1 MAASPNELCEALFLA
16 PGPAGLLQVW
26 KFAGPACCCK
36 AMTVASGAGPASKMC
51 RKRFGVPSLMP
62 LLEWW
67 PELARS
73 SLIAQL
79 RHHADSQRFIALD
92 RAAIAITARPD
103 LVNVTTP
110 DGKPLPIAVR
120 KGCRAIAE
128 LLIHAG
134 AAFNCGAAEKL
145 LHESAASGNAAAIGL
160 LLLDSHG
167 HPRDEPWASLN
178 ARPFKHGGTALD
190 VAKVRGHVECANLL
204 RRAGGRHSLHQA
216 AELALPEIVRAWL
229 QEGSDVDE
237 RDSSGS
243 TPLSL
248 AARGERHA
256 TRAEDAS
263 VASENRRSECL
274 QLLLSFKATVD
285 ALPITQET
293 PLMEA
298 VAKGC
303 MSHCTLLLEARADPC
318 VRDRHG
324 RSALDRATDPELMKL
339 LASASVNSR
348 ARSMGFADPE
358 VELGQPDFVSCSV
371 ERGQHLVQQMQAVQ
385 RPGYTQQVQQL
396 HQYEQQLRH
405 PAATHRPR
413 HQLQHIYTHQLY
425 RQPLPL
431 ESTLHFSQQQ
441 QCQQLQSQWQQFL
454 YRTA

>member
-1 MAASPNELCEALFLA
+1 MAASHNELCEALFLA

-26 KFAGPACCCK
+26 KFAGPACCRK
-36 AMTVASGAGPASKMC
+36 VMTVASGAGPASKM
-51 RKRFGVPSLMP
+51 RQKRFGVPNLMP

-73 SLIAQL
+73 SLVAQL
-79 RHHADSQRFIALD
+79 RNHADSQRFIALD
-92 RAAIAITARPD
+92 RAAITITARPD
-103 LVNVTTP
+103 LVNATTP

-120 KGCRAIAE
+120 NGCRAIAE
-128 LLIHAG
+128 LLIYAG

-160 LLLDSHG
+160 LLLDNRD
-167 HPRDEPWASLN
+167 HPRDEPWASPN

-190 VAKVRGHVECANLL
+190 VAEVRGHMECADLL
-204 RRAGGRHSLHQA
+204 RRAGSRNSLHRA
-216 AELALPEIVRAWL
+216 AELALPETVRAWL

-248 AARGERHA
+248 AARGERHV
-256 TRAEDAS
+256 TKAEHAS
-263 VASENRRSECL
+263 AASERRRNECL
-274 QLLLSFKATVD
+274 QLLLDFKATVD
-285 ALPITQET
+285 TLPITQET

-318 VRDRHG
+318 VRDRHR
-324 RSALDRATDPELMKL
+324 RSAIDRTTDPKLIKL
-339 LASASVNSR
+339 LASACANS
-348 ARSMGFADPE
+348 SMNSTVFADPE
-358 VELGQPDFVSCSV
+358 VQLGLPDSVSYSA
-371 ERGQHLVQQMQAVQ
+371 ERGQHLLQQMPAVQ
-385 RPGYTQQVQQL
+385 RVGYMQQVQQL
-396 HQYEQQLRH
+396 HQYEQQLQH

-413 HQLQHIYTHQLY
+413 HQPQHVYTHQLY
-425 RQPLPL
+425 REPLPL
-431 ESTLHFSQQQ
+431 DSTVHFSQQ

-454 YRTA
+454 YRTL